1 MPVYEF
7 KCSNC
12 RKPFEIRLSFDEYD
26 HAVVICPHC
35 GSKDV
40 ARRIRR
46 VAVAGGDKAHLES
59 MADPMA
65 MSAIENDPRALGKMM
80 REMSSQVGEDSGR
93 RIQRGSG
100 TPGTRRIPR
109 ADRKEHAGFG
119 FRHARG
125 HLTLFLWYRQ

>member
-65 MSAIENDPRALGKMM
+65 MSALENDPRALGKMM
-80 REMSSQVGEDSGR
+80 REMSSQVGEDMGGEFNEVVGR
-93 RIQRGSG
+93 LERGESPEQIEKSMPDLG
-100 TPGTRRIPR
+100 SDMP
-109 ADRKEHAGFG
+109 ADI
-119 FRHARG
+119 
-125 HLTLFLWYRQ
+125 

>member
-65 MSAIENDPRALGKMM
+65 MSALENDPRALGKMM
-80 REMSSQVGEDSGR
+80 REMSSQVGEDMGGEFNEVVGR
-93 RIQRGSG
+93 LERGESPEQIEKSMPDLG
-100 TPGTRRIPR
+100 SDMP
-109 ADRKEHAGFG
+109 ADV
-119 FRHARG
+119 
-125 HLTLFLWYRQ
+125 

>member
-65 MSAIENDPRALGKMM
+65 MSALENDPRTLGKMM
-80 REMSSQVGEDSGR
+80 REMSSQVGEDMGGEFNEVVGR
-93 RIQRGSG
+93 LERGESPEQIEKSMPDLG
-100 TPGTRRIPR
+100 SDMP
-109 ADRKEHAGFG
+109 ADV
-119 FRHARG
+119 
-125 HLTLFLWYRQ
+125 

>member
-80 REMSSQVGEDSGR
+80 REMSSQVGEDMGGEFNEVVGR
-93 RIQRGSG
+93 LERGESPEQIEKSMPDLG
-100 TPGTRRIPR
+100 SDMP
-109 ADRKEHAGFG
+109 ADI
-119 FRHARG
+119 
-125 HLTLFLWYRQ
+125 